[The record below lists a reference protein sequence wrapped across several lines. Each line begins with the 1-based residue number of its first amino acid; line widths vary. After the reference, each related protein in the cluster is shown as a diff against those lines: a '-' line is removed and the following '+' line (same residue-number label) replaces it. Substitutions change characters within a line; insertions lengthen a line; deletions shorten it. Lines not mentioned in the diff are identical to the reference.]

1 MKRHA
6 GAFFNGRMTM
16 DLKRIFHKEGI
27 KVLPVIQ
34 HCWTGREW
42 HENVI
47 AYLRVDFQCSVF
59 STYVYVRS
67 AQNTWTRSLSY
78 IEYTYASLEN
88 SPKTH
93 FYTFLHSQSQ
103 TTQLPSRKRV
113 NYGVSPSG
121 GWLKVVCI
129 EISTLVVKID
139 NIKCAITVAWDDC
152 TTSRTNTLPETRMT
166 FTSKSDLQEPK
177 GNIR

>member
-1 MKRHA
+1 
-6 GAFFNGRMTM
+6 M

-93 FYTFLHSQSQ
+93 FYT
-103 TTQLPSRKRV
+103 
-113 NYGVSPSG
+113 
-121 GWLKVVCI
+121 LKV
-129 EISTLVVKID
+129 KPH
-139 NIKCAITVAWDDC
+139 NF
-152 TTSRTNTLPETRMT
+152 R
-166 FTSKSDLQEPK
+166 QESVWIM
-177 GNIR
+177 GLALAGVDWRLYVLR